1 MEGLLSKEHR
11 MQKEGISQEKRV
23 SSLKEIKIQVTLNLF
38 FPKR

>member
-23 SSLKEIKIQVTLNLF
+23 SSLKESKNSSDS
-38 FPKR
+38 